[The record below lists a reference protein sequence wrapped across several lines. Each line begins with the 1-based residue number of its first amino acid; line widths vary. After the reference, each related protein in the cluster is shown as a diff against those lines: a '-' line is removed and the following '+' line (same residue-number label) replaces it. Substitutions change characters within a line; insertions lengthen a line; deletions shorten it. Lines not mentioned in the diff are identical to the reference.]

1 MEVLYFLES
10 IRNPV
15 LNVLVQAITLVGEET
30 FFLALGLFLIWC
42 CNKRDGYLVL
52 MTSFTGII
60 LNQFLKMCF
69 RVPRPWVKDP
79 NFTIVESA
87 REGASGY
94 SFPSGHT
101 QNSVGML
108 GALGVTTK
116 HLWVKILC
124 VAGVI
129 LVPLSRMYLGVHT
142 PQDVLVSMA
151 IAFVLIVAFDFLLRL
166 NDDHPYVIYIVM
178 GTLLLGVI
186 AFMTF
191 LYVFP
196 FPNEVF
202 FEENVGN
209 YESALKNAYT
219 MLGCVTGML
228 LFRFADDKYI
238 KYDTRAAWWVQLFK
252 LGLGLAIVLAVKEGT
267 KPVLDAI
274 FGGHLAA
281 RAVRYFLVVCAA
293 GAWTM
298 TFKFWAKL
306 GKKMTETPKQ
316 QTK

>member
-15 LNVLVQAITLVGEET
+15 LDVLVQIVTLVGEET
-30 FFLALGLFLIWC
+30 FFLALGMFLIWC
-42 CNKRDGYLVL
+42 YNKRDGYLVL
-52 MTSFTGII
+52 MVSFTGII

-108 GALGVTTK
+108 GSLGATTK
-116 HLWVKILC
+116 QLWVKILC
-124 VAGVI
+124 IAGVI

-142 PQDVLVSMA
+142 PQDVLVSMV

-166 NDDHPYVIYIVM
+166 NDKYPYVIYIVM
-178 GTLLLGVI
+178 GTILLGVV
-186 AFMTF
+186 AFITF
-191 LYVFP
+191 LYAYP
-196 FPNEVF
+196 FPEDVF
-202 FEENVGN
+202 FEENIGN

-219 MLGCVTGML
+219 MLGCVAGIM
-228 LFRFADDKYI
+228 LFRFADDKFI
-238 KYDTRAAWWVQLFK
+238 KYDTRAVWWVQLIK
-252 LGLGLAIVLAVKEGT
+252 LGLGLVIVLAVKEGT
-267 KPVLDAI
+267 KPILDAI
-274 FGGHLAA
+274 LGGHLAA

-293 GAWTM
+293 GAWTL
-298 TFKFWAKL
+298 TFKHWAKL
-306 GKKMTETPKQ
+306 GRK
-316 QTK
+316 

>member
-1 MEVLYFLES
+1 MEVLYFLEG

-15 LNVLVQAITLVGEET
+15 LDVLVQAVTLVGEET
-30 FFLALGLFLIWC
+30 FFLALGMFLIWC
-42 CNKRDGYLVL
+42 YNKRDGYLML
-52 MTSFTGII
+52 MVSFTGII

-108 GALGVTTK
+108 GSLGATTK
-116 HLWVKILC
+116 QLWVKILC
-124 VAGVI
+124 IAGVI

-151 IAFVLIVAFDFLLRL
+151 IAFVLIVAFDLLLRL
-166 NDDHPYVIYIVM
+166 NDKHPYVIYVVM
-178 GTLLLGVI
+178 GTILLGVI
-186 AFMTF
+186 AFLIF
-191 LYVFP
+191 LYAYP
-196 FPNEVF
+196 FPEDVF

-219 MLGCVTGML
+219 MLGCTIGML
-228 LFRFADDKYI
+228 LFRFADDRFI
-238 KYDTRAAWWVQLFK
+238 KYDTKAVWWVQLLK

-267 KPVLDAI
+267 KPILDAV

-293 GAWTM
+293 GAWTL
-298 TFKFWAKL
+298 TFKHWAKL
-306 GKKMTETPKQ
+306 GQNK
-316 QTK
+316 

>member
-15 LNVLVQAITLVGEET
+15 LDVLVQAITLVGEET

-42 CNKRDGYLVL
+42 YNKRDGYLVL
-52 MTSFTGII
+52 LVSFTGII
-60 LNQFLKMCF
+60 LNQFLKMWF

-108 GALGVTTK
+108 GSLGVTTK
-116 HLWVKILC
+116 YLWVKILC
-124 VAGVI
+124 IAGVI

-151 IAFVLIVAFDFLLRL
+151 IAFVLIAAFYFLLRL
-166 NDDHPYVIYIVM
+166 NDKYPYVIYIVM
-178 GTLLLGVI
+178 GSILLCVI
-186 AFMTF
+186 GFMIF
-191 LYVFP
+191 LYAYP
-196 FPNEVF
+196 FPKDVF

-219 MLGCVTGML
+219 MLGCTLGMM

-238 KYDTRAAWWVQLFK
+238 QYDTRAVWWVQLFK

-293 GAWTM
+293 GAWTL
-298 TFKFWAKL
+298 TFKHWAKL
-306 GKKMTETPKQ
+306 GQKVIK
-316 QTK
+316 

>member
-1 MEVLYFLES
+1 MEVLYFLEG

-15 LNVLVQAITLVGEET
+15 LDVLVQAITLVGEET

-42 CNKRDGYLVL
+42 YNKRDGYLVL
-52 MTSFTGII
+52 LVSFTGII
-60 LNQFLKMCF
+60 LNQFLKMWF

-108 GALGVTTK
+108 GSLGVTTK
-116 HLWVKILC
+116 YLWVKILC
-124 VAGVI
+124 IAGVI

-151 IAFVLIVAFDFLLRL
+151 IAFVLIAAFYFLLRL
-166 NDDHPYVIYIVM
+166 NDKYPYVIYIVM
-178 GTLLLGVI
+178 GSILLCVI
-186 AFMTF
+186 GFMIF
-191 LYVFP
+191 LYAYP
-196 FPNEVF
+196 FPKDVF

-219 MLGCVTGML
+219 MLGCTLGMM

-238 KYDTRAAWWVQLFK
+238 QYDTRAVWWVQLFK

-293 GAWTM
+293 GAWTL
-298 TFKFWAKL
+298 TFKHWAKL
-306 GKKMTETPKQ
+306 GQKVIK
-316 QTK
+316 